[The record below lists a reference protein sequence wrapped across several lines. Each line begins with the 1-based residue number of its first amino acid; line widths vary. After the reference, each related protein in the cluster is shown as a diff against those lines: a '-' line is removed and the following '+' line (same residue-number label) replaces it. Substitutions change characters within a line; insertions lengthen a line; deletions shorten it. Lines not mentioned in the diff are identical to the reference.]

1 MQYFQVFCPT
11 MADDYIVTGSQIN
24 TISISDNKIDKENRN
39 LTFITFRGR
48 PSLLSDKK
56 VSLILREIIK
66 NIN

>member
-11 MADDYIVTGSQIN
+11 MADDNIVTGSQIN
-24 TISISDNKIDKENRN
+24 TITISDNNIDKKYRH
-39 LTFITFRGR
+39 LKFISFRRR

-56 VSLILREIIK
+56 VSLILTEISK